1 MIRLPTHPNPV
12 IAALAA
18 AGLASAGVLL
28 LYGRPIGLGLPLFLA
43 AIAGVATLTNRVRIP
58 TVCIPLG
65 ILGLSLALL
74 PSVEETSVLA
84 TLLGLAALGL
94 YTIAITGYL
103 SMGRVALGDALIH
116 LGLGAFTVPS
126 QIHSLLERLTR
137 AAPISG
143 RTLAGWTIPVGLGL
157 VFVALFSAAN
167 PLVGIGL
174 TAIPWKAFLPDLGL
188 GIVAVWVALLL
199 AVWPVV
205 AFVPI
210 PHVTRIARD
219 VPPTGAQTEKT
230 DEAASLVRYLDR
242 RTIVRCLV
250 LFNALFG
257 LQTASD
263 LAFLWG
269 GASLPDGVSHA
280 AYAHQGAY
288 PLVVTA
294 LLAALFVL
302 VALRPG
308 SDSEGSALTRRLVY
322 LWIAQTILLVIS
334 AMLRLDLYVA
344 TYALTLLRVAAF
356 VWMGLVA
363 VGLALIIARLALRR
377 SNAWLIGANAA
388 AVVLVLCAC
397 SFTNLAALVAETN
410 VQHSLDGRAFEKF
423 DLDYA
428 MSLGP
433 QAIPALDRYARAT
446 GGMTNDYHGWRTQ
459 QTAMQRNSLRD
470 WRSWTYRGAR
480 LCAYLDS
487 HTPPPRAATEPAS
500 PYRTLYCGEPR

>member
-12 IAALAA
+12 IAAAA
-18 AGLASAGVLL
+18 AGLASVGVLL
-28 LYGRPIGLGLPLFLA
+28 LYGRPIGIGLPVFLA
-43 AIAGVATLTNRVRIP
+43 VTAGVATLTNRVRIP
-58 TVCIPLG
+58 TVGIPLG
-65 ILGLSLALL
+65 LVALTLTLL
-74 PSVEETSVLA
+74 PSMEETGLLA
-84 TLLGLAALGL
+84 ALLGLAGLGL

-103 SMGRVALGDALIH
+103 AMGRMALGDALMH

-126 QIHSLLERLTR
+126 QVHTLIERLNS

-143 RTLAGWTIPVGLGL
+143 RTLAGWTIPALFGLI
-157 VFVALFSAAN
+157 FVALFSTAN

-174 TAIPWKAFLPDLGL
+174 TAIPWKIFMPDLGL
-188 GIVAVWVALLL
+188 GIVAVWIALLL

-205 AFVPI
+205 AFAPI
-210 PHVTRIARD
+210 PYIGRNF
-219 VPPTGAQTEKT
+219 PPGASRQ
-230 DEAASLVRYLDR
+230 DETAEVESLARYLDR

-257 LQTASD
+257 LQTLCD

-269 GASLPDGVSHA
+269 GANLPAGVSHA

-288 PLVVTA
+288 PLVATA

-308 SDSEGSALTRRLVY
+308 SDGERSTLIRRLVY

-334 AMLRLDLYVA
+334 AMLRLELYVA

-363 VGLALIIARLALRR
+363 VGLALIVARIALRR
-377 SNAWLIGANAA
+377 SNTWLIGANAA
-388 AVVLVLCAC
+388 AFVLVVYAC
-397 SFTNLAALVAETN
+397 SLTNVAALVADTN
-410 VQHSLDGRAFEKF
+410 VRHSLDGSAFQTF

-446 GGMTNDYHGWRTQ
+446 GGMSDDQLVWRAEQ
-459 QTAMQRNSLRD
+459 AAAQRNSLRD

-487 HTPPPRAATEPAS
+487 HGPPPRAAIAPSTPCRTPA
-500 PYRTLYCGEPR
+500 CGERR